1 MTHRRAPLVALLGA
15 VLLTGCSGQQ
25 DTASVPSTAAS
36 QQTPTVATP
45 SSPRPGATNPTD
57 EGNATLPATAAPPM
71 DDHGDELPTTTET
84 VAPDAAS
91 EAEDR
96 ATAFLRAF
104 ARTDLAQ
111 DAWWTGIEGYFTP
124 QARAIYEATDVANV
138 PVSSV
143 VEDSA
148 RFLEDTSTPYRTEV
162 AVDTDAGTYTVV
174 LVRADGAWLVE
185 RATPPS

>member
-1 MTHRRAPLVALLGA
+1 MHRRAPLVAVLSA
-15 VLLTGCSGQQ
+15 VVLAGCNAQSE
-25 DTASVPSTAAS
+25 TAPVPSSAAS
-36 QQTPTVATP
+36 QQTPTVAGP
-45 SSPRPGATNPTD
+45 SSPLPGGTNPTD
-57 EGNATLPATAAPPM
+57 GGNASFPATAAPPM

-91 EAEDR
+91 EAENR

-111 DAWWTGIEGYFTP
+111 DAWWTGVEGYFTP

-148 RFLEDTSTPYRTEV
+148 VLLEDTSTPYRTQV